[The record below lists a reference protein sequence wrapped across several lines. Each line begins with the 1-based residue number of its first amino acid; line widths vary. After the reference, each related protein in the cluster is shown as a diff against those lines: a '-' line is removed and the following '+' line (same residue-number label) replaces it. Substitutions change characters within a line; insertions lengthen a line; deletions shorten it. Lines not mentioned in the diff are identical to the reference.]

1 MAHPEPTV
9 QTVQT
14 AVSMT
19 FIVFSAPPSE
29 PKITR
34 LHRRQFAYREN
45 EEADLT
51 CRSDIVGN
59 PVVSYEWSYQGR
71 NNVSP
76 HRNRLIVR
84 SLTWQ
89 DNGLEIGCRARNNF
103 TDTKGLNLTTV
114 FRLEVFYRPQ
124 IRFQSL
130 SGSECLDADSGE
142 CTVDEGQ
149 RIRVECLAHSNPAIK
164 SISWEKAFQTP
175 VLDITASHSQDGSEF
190 TCEAATETNET
201 AGLWYPLVNSK
212 SLRIRVQYLPDR
224 PVLTLKS
231 SELNVTNQSVKENDT
246 VKFVCVGKARPKPSV
261 KLMRDEQLLKSTDPS
276 SGADKDDETRMSHT
290 LQSASCEDS
299 GRYSCVVS
307 NGEVSSTTHASLFV
321 RCPPRPADS
330 VPLSQLN
337 ITYKGT
343 QAQLTLDLVAY
354 PLPNVTV
361 TYDAI
366 YADGANTPRLLS
378 QDKFNGTCEETD
390 AIYQARCTI
399 WVQDV
404 VSSDEGSYQL
414 TVQNS
419 EGSLDTL
426 KFQLFVEDL
435 PDRPVLTLKSSG
447 LNVTNQSV
455 KENDTVTF
463 VCVGKAR
470 PKPSVKLMRD
480 EQLLQSTDPSSAKDD
495 EIRMSHIL
503 RSASCEDSGRY
514 SCVLSNGEVSSTT
527 HANLFVRCSPRLK
540 YSMPQLNI
548 IYRGTLEQ
556 LTFDLVAYPLPNVT
570 IAYDALDPYGAN
582 TPRLVNKDKFNGT
595 CEETVVTHHVRCN
608 IWIQDVVLDDKGS
621 YQLTVQNSEG
631 SLDTLKFQLF
641 VDEEVPNIAD
651 DRLWLNTSHI
661 IGITVGAVCGVATI
675 IAVVVFVVRARWKA
689 YERPPPARLW
699 EMHEY
704 RALSPKPAPPR
715 PSTVASDVADA
726 NPYDVIPADDG
737 DYSEPITSDDYLH
750 PAALTPERTTDQ
762 TDADPHPATL
772 DTARASC
779 NYDDCFNVATSTED
793 NVDQSEGTHHPVLEQ
808 ASPEYSNIP
817 HDEGQDH
824 APYSNVP

>member
-1 MAHPEPTV
+1 M
-9 QTVQT
+9 
-14 AVSMT
+14 
-19 FIVFSAPPSE
+19 
-29 PKITR
+29 
-34 LHRRQFAYREN
+34 
-45 EEADLT
+45 D
-51 CRSDIVGN
+51 
-59 PVVSYEWSYQGR
+59 
-71 NNVSP
+71 
-76 HRNRLIVR
+76 
-84 SLTWQ
+84 
-89 DNGLEIGCRARNNF
+89 
-103 TDTKGLNLTTV
+103 
-114 FRLEVFYRPQ
+114 
-124 IRFQSL
+124 
-130 SGSECLDADSGE
+130 
-142 CTVDEGQ
+142 
-149 RIRVECLAHSNPAIK
+149 
-164 SISWEKAFQTP
+164 
-175 VLDITASHSQDGSEF
+175 
-190 TCEAATETNET
+190 
-201 AGLWYPLVNSK
+201 
-212 SLRIRVQYLPDR
+212 LPDR

-276 SGADKDDETRMSHT
+276 SG
-290 LQSASCEDS
+290 
-299 GRYSCVVS
+299 
-307 NGEVSSTTHASLFV
+307 
-321 RCPPRPADS
+321 PPRPADS

-378 QDKFNGTCEETD
+378 QDKFNGT
-390 AIYQARCTI
+390 Y
-399 WVQDV
+399 
-404 VSSDEGSYQL
+404 
-414 TVQNS
+414 
-419 EGSLDTL
+419 
-426 KFQLFVEDL
+426 L

-503 RSASCEDSGRY
+503 
-514 SCVLSNGEVSSTT
+514 
-527 HANLFVRCSPRLK
+527 
-540 YSMPQLNI
+540 
-548 IYRGTLEQ
+548 RGTLEQ

-641 VDEEVPNIAD
+641 VD
-651 DRLWLNTSHI
+651 
-661 IGITVGAVCGVATI
+661 G
-675 IAVVVFVVRARWKA
+675 WKA

-726 NPYDVIPADDG
+726 NPYDVIPADD
-737 DYSEPITSDDYLH
+737 
-750 PAALTPERTTDQ
+750 
-762 TDADPHPATL
+762 ATL